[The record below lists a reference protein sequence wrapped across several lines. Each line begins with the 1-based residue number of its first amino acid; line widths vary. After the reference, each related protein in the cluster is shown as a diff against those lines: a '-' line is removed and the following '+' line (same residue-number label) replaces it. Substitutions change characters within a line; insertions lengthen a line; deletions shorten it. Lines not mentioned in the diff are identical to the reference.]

1 MNFVSFNNF
10 VFTCTRISI
19 FKELN
24 HLSTLYVR
32 SCWLDDI
39 VLFLLNVYLITYFFN
54 VDYLSNVIY
63 LTLDESMLFLILY
76 VDNFNVMLKI
86 FKSEF

>member
-1 MNFVSFNNF
+1 MQ
-10 VFTCTRISI
+10 
-19 FKELN
+19 EL
-24 HLSTLYVR
+24 R
-32 SCWLDDI
+32 
-39 VLFLLNVYLITYFFN
+39 YLITYFFN

>member
-1 MNFVSFNNF
+1 MIFLIIFLRLTFNQKLILCVVCRLVMF
-10 VFTCTRISI
+10 I
-19 FKELN
+19 
-24 HLSTLYVR
+24 
-32 SCWLDDI
+32 W
-39 VLFLLNVYLITYFFN
+39 VYLITYFFN